1 MLKINVDKGIENA
14 LRLYRHRVLKSGQ
27 LNELKERKE
36 FVKPSVKKR
45 TEKLKAKYVQK
56 IKDGLI

>member
-1 MLKINVDKGIENA
+1 MIKIEVNKGIEHA
-14 LRLYRHRVLKSGQ
+14 LKLYKNRVLKSGQ
-27 LNELKERKE
+27 INELRNRKE

-45 TEKLKAKYVQK
+45 TQKMRAQYIQK